1 MSSEW
6 YYESMGLIIG
16 PLTST
21 ELLRKVR
28 GGEIREGTRVR
39 KGDSQW
45 VNAIEVNGLFDAAMR
60 AAFQYNCPY
69 CGGEIDRPP
78 TLCLQ
83 CDREI
88 AAAYIKRDKT
98 ATPSPVPPA
107 SSSSSAR
114 PSAPSAAHHQGNGA
128 TASTTRPPS
137 MLTWL
142 KSLVKNE

>member
-21 ELLRKVR
+21 ELLQKVR
-28 GGEIREGTRVR
+28 NGEIREGTRIR

-45 VNAIEVNGLFDAAMR
+45 VNAMEVNGLFDAAHR
-60 AAFQYNCPY
+60 AAFQYKCPY
-69 CGGEIDRPP
+69 CGGEIERPP

-88 AAAYIKRDKT
+88 AAAYLKRDKT
-98 ATPSPVPPA
+98 AIPSPTPSQPA
-107 SSSSSAR
+107 SSPR
-114 PSAPSAAHHQGNGA
+114 PSAPSPAHRQANGA
-128 TASTTRPPS
+128 AISTTRPPS

-142 KSLVKNE
+142 KSWVKNE